1 MAIIVLEVHSKQKLE
16 YSEANVG
23 PHGVAEAEIIVLDPV
38 CCPVDPDAKDHKDS
52 PCKNRMHHIDISE
65 REGKSAAFYLM
76 LRYDSKPTDYGIDV

>member
-52 PCKNRMHHIDISE
+52 P
-65 REGKSAAFYLM
+65 G
-76 LRYDSKPTDYGIDV
+76 